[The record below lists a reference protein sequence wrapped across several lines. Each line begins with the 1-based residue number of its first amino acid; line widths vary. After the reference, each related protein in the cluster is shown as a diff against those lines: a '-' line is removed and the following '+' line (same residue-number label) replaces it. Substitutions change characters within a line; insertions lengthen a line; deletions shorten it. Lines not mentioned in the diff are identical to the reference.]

1 MADGSDGLP
10 MPAANPSVSWTPSQ
24 PVPCYL
30 DDAAANTVLVM
41 STNGGATFSL
51 VMHSP
56 AQDQPKV
63 ATGANSVWI
72 VSHKSQ
78 LLSHCGQLDNVP
90 RLLAGKPMLFA
101 ISSSRL
107 LLL

>member
-1 MADGSDGLP
+1 MFFASNEDTRLPGLFAGFSTDGGLTWTTRFMADGSDGLP
-10 MPAANPSVSWTPSQ
+10 NACCDPSVSWDTFGNLFLA
-24 PVPCYL
+24 YL

-51 VMHSP
+51 VMQFT

-72 VSHKSQ
+72 VHNKVNS
-78 LLSHCGQLDNVP
+78 
-90 RLLAGKPMLFA
+90 
-101 ISSSRL
+101 
-107 LLL
+107 